1 MTVLNYKIELK
12 PIFQLDFQQD
22 GVSDSKFELKRLISR
37 RVQSQIDRVNYESF
51 MNEVNELDV
60 ELSTHLMMGVDE
72 IEVVNS
78 LLGSESNGDSLW
90 IEGMLAFKV
99 NGDSI
104 VNVEEDSTQLLLES
118 WYQFMLSQWML
129 QSSYIQEISEWNYN
143 IDWSLQLAVAV
154 GYSDVN
160 WVHEDL

>member
-1 MTVLNYKIELK
+1 MAVVNYKIELK

-37 RVQSQIDRVNYESF
+37 RVQSQIDRMNYESF
-51 MNEVNELDV
+51 MDEVNELDK
-60 ELSTHLMMGVDE
+60 ELATHLMLGIDGV
-72 IEVVNS
+72 EVVNS

-104 VNVEEDSTQLLLES
+104 VNVEEESTQLLLES
-118 WYQFMLSQWML
+118 WYQFMLSNWMME
-129 QSSYIQEISEWNYN
+129 SSYIKEISEWNYN

-154 GYSDVN
+154 GFSDVK
-160 WVHEDL
+160 WVHED

>member
-1 MTVLNYKIELK
+1 MTVVNYKIELK

-22 GVSDSKFELKRLISR
+22 EVSDSKFELKRLISR
-37 RVQSQIDRVNYESF
+37 RVQSQIDRMNYAMF
-51 MNEVNELDV
+51 MEQVNELDE
-60 ELSTHLMMGVDE
+60 ELATHLMLGIDGVD
-72 IEVVNS
+72 VVNS

-99 NGDSI
+99 NGDSV
-104 VNVEEDSTQLLLES
+104 VNVEEESTQLLLES
-118 WYQFMLSQWML
+118 WYQVMLSQWML

-154 GYSDVN
+154 GYSDVK
-160 WVHEDL
+160 WVHED